1 MGAQRG
7 HMVNFDAGLQ
17 VVPGPALPVS
27 SLGNDVLQAD
37 MHVRFPGRGRV
48 RGELYP

>member
-17 VVPGPALPVS
+17 VAQGPALPVS
-27 SLGNDVLQAD
+27 SLGSDVSTC
-37 MHVRFPGRGRV
+37 
-48 RGELYP
+48 